1 MKIVD
6 SSRRQVV
13 MAVLL
18 ALAVLGAVIR
28 YWADKPSLAHDIGT
42 LLLVLWLP
50 AVGNLVA
57 FVIRK
62 LPRRARPPNPF
73 GPGTP
78 FTRHLRAEVTPVT
91 GTVPGLDP
99 LQQNC
104 TVLLGNEG
112 FTARSGLPLAQW
124 LAGGKVQAMDF
135 ELLRPVAGSHRL
147 GPGAAFHVVVG
158 VVAVAKGRVTESYF
172 AAIPAGMIGG

>member
-6 SSRRQVV
+6 SRRRQLV

-18 ALAVLGAVIR
+18 GLAMLGAAMR
-28 YWADKPSLAHDIGT
+28 YWADNPSLVRDAGT

-62 LPRRARPPNPF
+62 LPRRARRPSSF
-73 GPGTP
+73 AAGTP
-78 FTRHLRAEVTPVT
+78 FTRHLTAEVTPLT
-91 GTVPGLDP
+91 HTVPGLGP
-99 LQQNC
+99 LEQSC
-104 TVLLGNEG
+104 TVILGKEG

-124 LAGGKVQAMDF
+124 LAGGAVQPMDF
-135 ELLRPVAGSHRL
+135 ELLRPSAGSQRL
-147 GPGAAFHVVVG
+147 RPGAAFHVVVG
-158 VVAVAKGRVTESYF
+158 VMAVAKGRVIESNF
-172 AAIPAGMIGG
+172 AAVPAGMIGG